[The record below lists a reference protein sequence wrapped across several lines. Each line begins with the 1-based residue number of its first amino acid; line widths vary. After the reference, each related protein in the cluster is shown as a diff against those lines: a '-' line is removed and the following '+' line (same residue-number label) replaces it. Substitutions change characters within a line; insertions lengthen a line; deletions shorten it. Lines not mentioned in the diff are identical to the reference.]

1 MTRPSKTKIGESIMR
16 IRTSLLQTSAVCA
29 LALAMA
35 EPVSAQQM
43 VLEEIVVTARKRE
56 ESLQDIPLSIAAF
69 TVDQL
74 RDKGI
79 DNVHELAEATAGFA
93 MDRGFGRFFDRP
105 VIRGQSSILGG
116 SNASF
121 FVDGVFVNG
130 SIASTTIDSLER
142 IEVLRGPQSAI
153 FGRATFAGAINYI
166 TKRPTNEFEGEFNAR
181 VGSHDDYKVSGW
193 LSGPVVED
201 KLYYFVGGGWDYYGG
216 EWKNNLAPNP
226 PVRRLF
232 PSPFAPLFVTG
243 PQRGDQSALGDEESQ
258 DATLK
263 LLFTP
268 SEEVEI
274 TLKGSIQSI
283 DDGHYARTLVGRDEH
298 NCFEPVAGTATE
310 NSPGYIC
317 GEIEARDPATGDQRR
332 ATLNIPDLTDGVTGL
347 FGSTVPGVKPGLQ
360 RDTYRFLA
368 ETRID
373 VDGWEVVARGAY
385 NKENEDTAFDGD
397 TISDRA
403 ISGLGILQA
412 AFEDRLEDYSAE
424 FKVISPQE
432 DGLRGL
438 AGVYYYSETNKDRNR
453 SFSAF
458 AQPFAADGSDFD
470 TNKLDNI
477 AVFAQLE
484 YDITDQL
491 TVAAEGRYNRDKI
504 DTIGSG
510 GLTADAKFTSF
521 TPRVTVDYQLD
532 DDTLLYALVAKGKK
546 PGDINTLFFGEDIS
560 EESRAAGVAAGQDT
574 VDEEKAWT
582 YEIGT
587 KNTFLDGRASLN
599 LSAYYIDWTNQQLTE
614 IINIIDENGAD
625 TTAAILINV
634 GATEIMGGELEA
646 FWAPTDQIS
655 LNFNYGLADSEI
667 KVYND
672 ADVALITGNDD
683 PTLANGGNAS
693 GNQLPKQPKHTI
705 STSVTY
711 RDALTSDVDWFFTT
725 DLNWESKR
733 YTEAG
738 NFSHTGDLYRMNMR
752 IGVDAG
758 NWQMTAFMNN
768 VLNDLTANNILRFRD
783 YRPAFGERT
792 GIGRNERWRGFFF
805 NQPRGR
811 DFGVTAQ
818 YSF

>member
-1 MTRPSKTKIGESIMR
+1 MKMR
-16 IRTSLLQTSAVCA
+16 ASLLRTSAACA
-29 LALAMA
+29 LALTMA

-56 ESLQDIPLSIAAF
+56 ESLQEIPLSIAAF
-69 TVDQL
+69 SVDQL

-166 TKRPTNEFEGEFNAR
+166 TKRPSNEFEGEFNGR
-181 VGSHDDYKVSGW
+181 VGSHQDYKVSGW

-201 KLYYFVGGGWDYYGG
+201 RLYYFVGAGWDYYGG
-216 EWKNNLAPNP
+216 EWKNNLEPNP
-226 PVRRLF
+226 PVRQLF

-243 PQRGDQSALGDEESQ
+243 PQRGDQSDLGDEESK
-258 DATLK
+258 DVNLK

-268 SEEVEI
+268 SDEVEI
-274 TLKGSIQSI
+274 TLKGSYQNI

-298 NCFEPVAGTATE
+298 NCFEPVAGTATA

-317 GEIEARDPATGDQRR
+317 GEIEARDPNTGKQRV
-332 ATLNIPDLTDGVTGL
+332 AMLNIPDLTDGVTGL
-347 FGSTVPGVKPGLQ
+347 FGATVPGVKPGLQ
-360 RDTYRFLA
+360 RRTYRFLA
-368 ETRID
+368 ETRVD
-373 VDGWEVVARGAY
+373 VDDWEIVARGAY

-397 TISDRA
+397 TIRDRA

-412 AFEDRLEDYSAE
+412 AFEDRFEDYSAE

-432 DGLRGL
+432 DALRGL
-438 AGVYYYSETNKDRNR
+438 AGVYYYHEDNQDRNR

-470 TNKLDNI
+470 TNKVDNW
-477 AVFAQLE
+477 AVFAHLD
-484 YDITDQL
+484 YDITEQL
-491 TVAAEGRYNRDKI
+491 TLGVEGRYNEDKI
-504 DTIGSG
+504 ETIGSG
-510 GLTADAKFTSF
+510 GLTADAKFSSF
-521 TPRVTVDYQLD
+521 TPRVTLDYQLN
-532 DDTLLYALVAKGKK
+532 DDTMLYALVAKGKK
-546 PGDINTLFFGEDIS
+546 PGDINGLFFGQDIS
-560 EESRAAGVAAGQDT
+560 EESRAAGLAAGQDT

-582 YEIGT
+582 YELGT

-599 LSAYYIDWTNQQLTE
+599 LSAYYIDWTNQQLTQIIE
-614 IINIIDENGAD
+614 ITDENGAF
-625 TTAAILINV
+625 TTAAILVNV
-634 GATEIMGGELEA
+634 GASEIWGGELEA
-646 FWAPTDQIS
+646 FWAPTDEIN

-667 KVYND
+667 KVFND

-683 PTLANGGNAS
+683 PDLVNGGNAS

-705 STSVTY
+705 SVSGTY
-711 RDALTSDVDWFFTT
+711 RDALTADVDWFFTT

-733 YTEAG
+733 WTEAG

-752 IGVDAG
+752 LGVDAG
-758 NWQMTAFMNN
+758 NWKLTAFANN

-783 YRPAFGERT
+783 YRPEQGERAFN
-792 GIGRNERWRGFFF
+792 GQRWRGFFF

-811 DFGVTAQ
+811 DFGLTAQ